1 MSAFLG
7 PIHHWLFKKI
17 VLFEDL
23 EKNIV
28 SSISNEYDKKKVKEI
43 TTRLQDQYG
52 DFIPQ
57 QPLEELIDTDNIHGW
72 LQSKISIAEIRQAA
86 TIREFID
93 VFGMDIVAKIKD
105 VYKEQGMALGKEL
118 ASNGSISNAMDLYKE
133 LNNFLLEGMPCD
145 NVNNVV
151 SSSDEEVKWQITQ
164 CLHRP
169 YWDQVDMNANI
180 MYNLRFTWIQNFI
193 ENANPNY
200 TYDVDLVNNMPL
212 HSIFL
217 K

>member
-23 EKNIV
+23 EKKVV
-28 SSISNEYDKKKVKEI
+28 SSISNEYDKEKVKEI
-43 TTRLQDQYG
+43 TTRLQNQYG
-52 DFIPQ
+52 DFIPP
-57 QPLEELIDTDNIHGW
+57 QPLEDLIDTDNIHGW
-72 LQSKISIAEIRQAA
+72 LQNKISIAEIRQAA
-86 TIREFID
+86 TIRELID
-93 VFGMDIVAKIKD
+93 VFGMDIIAKIKD

-118 ASNGSISNAMDLYKE
+118 SSNGSISNAMDLYKE

-164 CLHRP
+164 CLHKP
-169 YWDQVDMNANI
+169 YWDKVDMDANI
-180 MYNLRFTWIQNFI
+180 MYNLRFTWVQNFI

-200 TYDVDLVNNMPL
+200 TYNVDLVNNIPL